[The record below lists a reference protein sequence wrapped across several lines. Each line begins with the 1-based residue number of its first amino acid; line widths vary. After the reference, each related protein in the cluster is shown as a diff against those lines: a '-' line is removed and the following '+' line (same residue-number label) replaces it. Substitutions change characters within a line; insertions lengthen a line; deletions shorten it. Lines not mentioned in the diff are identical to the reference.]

1 MIFGLGFRKD
11 FPPRVSKLLKR
22 HKMFSAFQEFLEA
35 EKQHDIIYFTF
46 LEKKKPH
53 NYLSTWL
60 SVDEFLLVAA
70 SLSWQKWK
78 ECRGRPTDHASAHN
92 STNWAGGGRA
102 GGERGGTQRPDPSH
116 NSATVAQIV
125 PLWTSRP
132 PPTLVSNT
140 ILGLSSPP
148 PSTWNLSPPWIKEP
162 PKKQQNNAGGG

>member
-1 MIFGLGFRKD
+1 MPKRGATSSFVLKALPNPPDIVIFGHGFRKD

-92 STNWAGGGRA
+92 STNWAGGGWA
-102 GGERGGTQRPDPSH
+102 GGERGGYTETGSITQFCHRCSNRTLLDVE
-116 NSATVAQIV
+116 A
-125 PLWTSRP
+125 P
-132 PPTLVSNT
+132 PPPNT
-140 ILGLSSPP
+140 C
-148 PSTWNLSPPWIKEP
+148 
-162 PKKQQNNAGGG
+162 